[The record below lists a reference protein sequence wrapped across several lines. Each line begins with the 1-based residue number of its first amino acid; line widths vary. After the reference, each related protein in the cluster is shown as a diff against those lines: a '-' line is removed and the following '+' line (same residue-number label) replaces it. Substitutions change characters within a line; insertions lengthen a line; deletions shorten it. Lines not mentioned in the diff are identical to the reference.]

1 MRLKSLLLIPA
12 VHSENNESRWRTPA
26 NHGENRNV
34 IVEMIKWKVILHV
47 LRYLAQLRLCLEVT
61 ALFGV
66 PQLQYLVQV
75 EVSENV

>member
-1 MRLKSLLLIPA
+1 MKLKGLFLIPL
-12 VHSENNESRWRTPA
+12 VHSENNEPGWRTPA

-66 PQLQYLVQV
+66 PQLQYPV
-75 EVSENV
+75 